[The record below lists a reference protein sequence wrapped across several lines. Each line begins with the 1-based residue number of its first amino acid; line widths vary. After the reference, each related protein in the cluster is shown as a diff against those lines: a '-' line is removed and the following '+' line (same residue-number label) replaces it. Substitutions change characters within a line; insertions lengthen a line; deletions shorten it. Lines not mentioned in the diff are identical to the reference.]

1 MKAPTIDQ
9 IDEKIRQFMR
19 RNNQKLGSHNTYYIY
34 SENMDGDITGEAY
47 AVNELT
53 NAGLKWCVYTNYINS
68 SDERYGAPGTINS
81 VITSS
86 GGSVTNAGTLRLGTE
101 WPSGSGAGTPRDPD
115 FAGMYSSEFISVPL
129 ELRRFDS
136 WNGSGNT
143 NYAGYSESVDLYC
156 TSTHVYGV
164 VRKFYAVTEYNY
176 SGVTSPRNIQ
186 EIGLMSVSSQSSTQL
201 TLHARVVD
209 ASGQPS
215 YIVKNPNEKLT
226 IYVYT
231 SYGVPISVMKNGYDA
246 GWSGSTWKL
255 QNATFA
261 FVNPQTFKAFYFNYF
276 PCYYCNNHGIVGE
289 METYGS
295 TSTSSYF
302 LHMLEAND
310 RSSSWYY
317 YYNNSFMPDDYQ
329 VNHVSESPRILLE
342 DKHQYID
349 AYRGNIGMTDA
360 VYSGS
365 SGDRYGELCITKYF
379 ETNTTDTLV
388 TNLGCARYS
397 SDTSYYNAG
406 YYWGNLNIR
415 HLFGE
420 EYRPQ
425 YVRGILPTSY
435 FSIKNIKMY
444 NIKTHA
450 FDINETFSS
459 HDDFYYRDYYN
470 NYRQYGRVSMT
481 FPNGAFVSRAL
492 VLTNPN
498 PQYEIKSFGG
508 TYTAIYATDAW
519 WDVSTWQAIPDYTS
533 VPTALSKKRYYITDD
548 TYMQPYWSD
557 AEPKIIPMTQKK
569 QLNFTTTIYSTTGS
583 SSSFGYGMRPLI
595 VNESERYIVTLYEAI
610 FMDENMDKTSSY
622 ILSGYDDATIPQG
635 TSTEENG
642 PMSVYRRMFYQ
653 NKFCM
658 FINERLNYST
668 IGNASKCRIYDFTNR
683 TSPTHVDLIIDT
695 NPNKTDKYIFVDWD
709 MMNNSRW
716 IVVCDNVANA
726 SGKICT
732 QVIDLSQTINSITP
746 VEIEDAVNPYLIRN
760 SNYIIYR
767 DATVTTANPTFHIY
781 NLISNSVVKT
791 IQFPVGY
798 DGTYVGCFA
807 YSTDGTLPN
816 THIYITLKNTSSNV
830 STKYYVNGDSN
841 IPTPTTLTPNTNT
854 FTIRTSSDWATDGI
868 GYVNMNQS
876 FGCKD
881 CGMYVVGYNSSSYST
896 TDPTLGTSVVIYD
909 PNDPLNEYIVGGYA
923 CSYLPS
929 LRYINDGKQL
939 IYAKSGNT
947 ANYYSTKNS
956 SKCCVLDIGHLMAT
970 HEHNVVYQDTS
981 SISGNPYK
989 TSDCV
994 PWTNAQ
1000 FWHVPYGKGIIE
1012 LLKTDTKVYNFYYT
1026 PIEYAIPHRIEVQ
1039 TKQVQAYNNPIAISG
1054 IQMKTAFTNLADR
1067 TTPVE

>member
-34 SENMDGDITGEAY
+34 SENMDGDVTGEAY

-53 NAGLKWCVYTNYINS
+53 NAGLKWCVYTDFVNS
-68 SDERYGAPGTINS
+68 SEERYGSPGTINS
-81 VITSS
+81 VRTSS
-86 GGSVTNAGTLRLGTE
+86 GGSITDAGTLRLGTE
-101 WPSGSGAGTPRDPD
+101 WPSGSGTGTPTDPA
-115 FAGMYSSEFISVPL
+115 FAGMYSSTFISVPL
-129 ELRRFDS
+129 ELRRWDS
-136 WNGSGNT
+136 FNSRNNT

-176 SGVTSPRNIQ
+176 SGVTSALNIQ
-186 EIGLMSVSSQSSTQL
+186 EIGLQSISSNSSNF

-209 ASGQPS
+209 ETGQPS

-246 GWSGSTWKL
+246 GWNGSTWKL

-261 FVNPQTFKAFYFNYF
+261 FVNPQTFKAFYNNYL
-276 PCYYCNNHGIVGE
+276 PCYYCNNHGIVGD
-289 METYGS
+289 MEIHGS

-310 RSSSWYY
+310 RSSMWYM

-342 DKHQYID
+342 DNHQYID
-349 AYRGNIGMTDA
+349 SYRGNIGMTDA
-360 VYSGS
+360 VYSDS

-379 ETNTTDTLV
+379 ETDTTDTLV
-388 TNLGCARYS
+388 TNLGCARYT

-420 EYRPQ
+420 QYRPQ
-425 YVRGILPTSY
+425 YARGILPTSY
-435 FSIKNIKMY
+435 CTIKKIQMY

-459 HDDFYYRDYYN
+459 HNDFYYRDYWSTN
-470 NYRQYGRVSMT
+470 NRHYGRASMK
-481 FPNGAFVSRAL
+481 FPNGTFVSRAL
-492 VLTNPN
+492 IYTNPN
-498 PQYEIKSFGG
+498 PQYAITSFGG
-508 TYTAIYATDAW
+508 TYTAIYATDSW
-519 WDVSTWQAIPDYTS
+519 WDVSTWQIIPEYTN
-533 VPTALSKKRYYITDD
+533 VPAALSKKRYYITDN
-548 TYMQPYWSD
+548 TYMYPYWDD

-569 QLNFTTTIYSTTGS
+569 QLNFTTTIYSS
-583 SSSFGYGMRPLI
+583 SDTYKLKPIL
-595 VNESERYIVTLYEAI
+595 VNESERYIVTFYEAI
-610 FMDENMDKTSSY
+610 FMDENMDKISSY

-635 TSTEENG
+635 TSSEENG
-642 PMSVYRRMFYQ
+642 PMSIYRRMFYQ

-709 MMNNSRW
+709 MMNHSRW

-732 QVIDLSQTINSITP
+732 QVIDLSQTLNSITP
-746 VEIEDAVNPYLIRN
+746 VEIEDAANPYLIRN

-781 NLISNSVVKT
+781 NLISNAVVKT
-791 IQFPVGY
+791 IQFPAGY
-798 DGTYVGCFA
+798 DGTHVGCFA

-841 IPTPTTLTPNTNT
+841 IPAPTTLTPNTNT
-854 FTIRTSSDWATDGI
+854 FTIPTSDNIVNGI

-881 CGMYVVGYNSSSYST
+881 CGMYVVGWNNSNYST
-896 TDPTLGTSVVIYD
+896 TDPILGTSLLVYD

-923 CSYLPS
+923 CTHIPS

-939 IYAKSGNT
+939 IYTKS
-947 ANYYSTKNS
+947 AIYNS
-956 SKCCVLDIGHLMAT
+956 NNSNMGKCCVLDIGHLMAT
-970 HEHNVVYQDTS
+970 HEHNVVYQETTS
-981 SISGNPYK
+981 SNPYR

-994 PWTNAQ
+994 PLTSTRCWS
-1000 FWHVPYGKGIIE
+1000 VPYGKGLIE
-1012 LLKTDTKVYNFYYT
+1012 LLKTETNVYNFYYT

>member
-34 SENMDGDITGEAY
+34 SENMDGDVTGEAF

-53 NAGLKWCVYTNYINS
+53 NAGLKWCVYTNYVNAS
-68 SDERYGAPGTINS
+68 EERNGSPGTINS
-81 VITSS
+81 YKTTS
-86 GGSVTNAGTLRLGTE
+86 GGGIVDAGTLRLGTE
-101 WPSGSGAGTPRDPD
+101 WPSGSGTGTPTDPA
-115 FAGMYSSEFISVPL
+115 FAGMYSSTFISVPL
-129 ELRRFDS
+129 ELRRWDWFADRNS
-136 WNGSGNT
+136 N

-176 SGVTSPRNIQ
+176 SGVTAPMNIQ
-186 EIGLMSVSSQSSTQL
+186 EIGLMSVANQGSTQL

-209 ASGQPS
+209 SSGQPS

-231 SYGVPISVMKNGYDA
+231 SYGVPISLMKNGYDA
-246 GWSGSTWKL
+246 GWNGSTWKL

-261 FVNPQTFKAFYFNYF
+261 FVNPQTFKAFYQNYF
-276 PCYYCNNHGIVGE
+276 PCYYCNNHGIVGD
-289 METYGS
+289 MEHHGS

-302 LHMLEAND
+302 LHMLEADD
-310 RSSSWYY
+310 RDSNWYY

-329 VNHVSESPRILLE
+329 VNHVSDSPRILLE

-349 AYRGNIGMTDA
+349 AYRGNVGMTDA
-360 VYSGS
+360 SHVGS
-365 SGDRYGELCITKYF
+365 SGDRYGELSITKYF
-379 ETNTTDTLV
+379 ETDTTDTLV
-388 TNLGCARYS
+388 TNVGCAYYS
-397 SDTSYYNAG
+397 AKDSYYNAG
-406 YYWGNLNIR
+406 YYWGSLNIR

-420 EYRPQ
+420 EYRPL
-425 YVRGILPTSY
+425 YARGILPTSY
-435 FSIKNIKMY
+435 CSIKKIQMY

-459 HDDFYYRDYYN
+459 RDDFYYRDYWN
-470 NYRQYGRVSMT
+470 DYRQYGRASMK
-481 FPNGAFVSRAL
+481 FPNGTFVSRAL
-492 VLTNPN
+492 VFTNPN
-498 PQYEIKSFGG
+498 PQYAITSFSG
-508 TYTAIYATDAW
+508 TYTAIYATDSW
-519 WDVSTWQAIPDYTS
+519 WDVSTWEVIPEYTN
-533 VPTALSKKRYYITDD
+533 VPTALSKKRYYITDN
-548 TYMQPYWSD
+548 TFMSPNWSD

-569 QLNFTTTIYSTTGS
+569 QLNFTTMIYSQPS
-583 SSSFGYGMRPLI
+583 SSSVGMRLLL
-595 VNESERYIVTLYEAI
+595 VNDSEKYIVTMYEAI
-610 FMDENMDKTSSY
+610 FIDENMDKTSSY

-635 TSTEENG
+635 TSSEDNG
-642 PMSVYRRMFYQ
+642 PMSIYRRMFYE

-709 MMNNSRW
+709 MTDQSRW

-726 SGKICT
+726 SGKICA

-746 VEIEDAVNPYLIRN
+746 IEIEDAVNPYLIRN
-760 SNYIIYR
+760 SNYIIYK

-781 NLISNSVVKT
+781 NLISNTVVQT
-791 IQFPVGY
+791 IQFPAGY

-816 THIYITLKNTSSNV
+816 THIYLTLTNTSSKV
-830 STKYYVNGDSN
+830 STKYYVTGNSTN
-841 IPTPTTLTPNTNT
+841 PTPTTLTPDTKT
-854 FTIRTSSDWATDGI
+854 FTIRTSSDSVTEGI
-868 GYVNMNQS
+868 GYANMNQT

-881 CGMYVVGYNSSSYST
+881 CGMVVVGYNSTTSSA
-896 TDPTLGTSVVIYD
+896 TDPNLGTSVIIYD

-923 CSYLPS
+923 CSYFPS

-939 IYAKSGNT
+939 IYAKSGNIG
-947 ANYYSTKNS
+947 SNS
-956 SKCCVLDIGHLMAT
+956 QNPAKCCVLDIGHLMAT
-970 HEHNVVYQDTS
+970 HEHNVVYLDES
-981 SISGNPYK
+981 SSSKYYK

-994 PWTNAQ
+994 PRTSTQ
-1000 FWHVPYGKGIIE
+1000 FWHVPYGKGLIE
-1012 LLKTDTKVYNFYYT
+1012 LLKTDTNVYNFYYT